1 MSIASIQSK
10 YPSAI
15 WFDSNHGGT
24 NSGTLDN
31 PYTSISTAIGAIAS
45 NANVIA
51 VLDGSHT
58 ISQSDVGG
66 AGDNSTISLGGSA
79 DTLAFVGES
88 TQAILN
94 TSGSSK
100 GGMINLRNTT
110 YALKLET
117 IKISHDSNAT
127 SQTGLLMVGSKG
139 ITVEDCILEQSSN
152 TAGAS
157 THRGMF
163 ACEGNSAA
171 SSDNLL
177 TVTGSVLQVAA
188 SGSFGMM
195 VGGFYVSD
203 WDGATIT
210 GNTIVNVGGSSNNL
224 YGTTSLSPSI
234 FKNNIFQGDGA
245 SEVLN
250 HTPATNSNNCFG
262 NTGIS
267 SGGTNNVFTDPQFVD
282 STTGDYRLRPS
293 SPCINAGTAS

>member
-24 NSGTLDN
+24 NSGTVDN
-31 PYTSISTAIGAIAS
+31 PYTSIATAIGAITS

-66 AGDNSTISLGGSA
+66 NGDNSTISLGGTA
-79 DTLAFVGES
+79 DTLTLVGES
-88 TQAILN
+88 TEAVLN
-94 TSGSSK
+94 TSGSAK
-100 GGMINLRNTT
+100 GGMINLRNTN

-117 IKISHDSNAT
+117 LQISHDSTAS

-139 ITVEDCILEQSSN
+139 ITVEDCILKQSSN
-152 TAGAS
+152 TAGAA

-163 ACEGNSAA
+163 ACEGNSSA

-177 TVTGSVLQVAA
+177 TVTGSVIQVAA
-188 SGSFGMM
+188 SGAFGML
-195 VGGFYVSD
+195 VGGFYVTD

-210 GNTIVNVGGSSNNL
+210 RNTIVNVGGASNNL
-224 YGTTSLSPSI
+224 YGTTTLNPSI
-234 FKNNIFQGDGA
+234 FKNNIFKGDGG
-245 SEVLN
+245 SEVLG
-250 HTPATNSNNCFG
+250 HSPATNSNNCFG

-267 SGGTNNVFTDPQFVD
+267 SGGTNNIFVDPQFVD
-282 STTGDYRLRPS
+282 PTNGDYRLRPS
-293 SPCINAGTAS
+293 SPCIGAGTAS

>member
-24 NSGTLDN
+24 NSGTVDN
-31 PYTSISTAIGAIAS
+31 PYTSIATAIGAITS

-66 AGDNSTISLGGSA
+66 SADNSTISLGGTA
-79 DTLAFVGES
+79 DTLTLVGES
-88 TQAILN
+88 TQAVLN

-117 IKISHDSNAT
+117 IKISHDSSAS

-139 ITVEDCILEQSSN
+139 ITVEDSIVNQSSN

-157 THRGMF
+157 THRGLF
-163 ACEGNSAA
+163 ACEGNSSG

-177 TVTGSVLQVAA
+177 TVTGSVIQVAA
-188 SGSFGMM
+188 SSSFGML
-195 VGGFYVSD
+195 VGGYYVAD

-210 GNTIVNVGGSSNNL
+210 GNTIINVGGASNNL
-224 YGTTSLSPSI
+224 YGTTTLNPSI
-234 FKNNIFQGDGA
+234 FKNNIFQGDGG

-250 HTPATNSNNCFG
+250 HTPATNANNCFS
-262 NTGIS
+262 NTAIT
-267 SGGTNNVFTDPQFVD
+267 SGGTNNLFVDPQFVD
-282 STTGDYRLRPS
+282 SANGDYRLRPS
-293 SPCINAGTAS
+293 SPCIGAGTAS